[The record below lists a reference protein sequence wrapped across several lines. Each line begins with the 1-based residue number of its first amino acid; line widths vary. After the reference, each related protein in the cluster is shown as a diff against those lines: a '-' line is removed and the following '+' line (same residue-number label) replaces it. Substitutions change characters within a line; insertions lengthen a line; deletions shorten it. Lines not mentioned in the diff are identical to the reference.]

1 MPTELAK
8 GVYWVGYVD
17 WALRHFHGYELS
29 THRGSSYNAYLIVD
43 EKIVLVDTVW
53 GPFAD
58 RLIEN
63 IREIIDPAKI
73 DIVVANHAEMDHSG
87 GLPLVMQHTP
97 NATVIVSKRG
107 RESVEGHYH
116 QPWNFRAVQTGERV
130 NIGKR
135 DLVFIEAPMLHWP
148 DSMFTY
154 VTGDNILISNDAF
167 GHHYA
172 TANRF
177 NDEVDQDELYAEA
190 IKYYANILTPFSSMV
205 SKKIDEVLALNLP
218 VDMIAPSHGII
229 WRKDPSKII
238 NAYLSWTKNTVSPK
252 AVVLYETMW
261 GSTEKM
267 ARRIADGLIDSGV
280 KAKVIDITQAD
291 RTEAIR
297 DMFEAKGYIIGS
309 STHDNDMLPTLA
321 GFLEFLKGMKPQNR
335 IAAAFGSYGW
345 SGEGVPTLI
354 KKMKSLGMNV
364 IEPGVTAYHVPDK
377 AALERCF
384 HRRRRC
390 RPAPSC
396 PPLPGVQKRSVSAR
410 PDRYG
415 EDSCPRGPHRSI

>member
-1 MPTELAK
+1 MDKYHKRSEYMLTELAK

-29 THRGSSYNAYLIVD
+29 THRGSSYNAYLIID
-43 EKIVLVDTVW
+43 EKTVLVDTVW
-53 GPFAD
+53 GPFGD

-87 GLPLVMQHTP
+87 ALPLIMQHTP

-107 RESVEGHYH
+107 RESVEAHYH
-116 QPWNFRAVQTGERV
+116 QPWNFRAVQTGDRV

-177 NDEVDQDELYAEA
+177 NDEVDRDELYAEA
-190 IKYYANILTPFSSMV
+190 LKYYANILTPFSSMV
-205 SKKIDEVLALNLP
+205 LKKIDEVLALNLP

-229 WRKDPSKII
+229 WRQDPLQIVEQYRKWAAQSPEKTAVII
-238 NAYLSWTKNTVSPK
+238 FD
-252 AVVLYETMW
+252 TMW
-261 GSTEKM
+261 DGTRRM
-267 ARRIADGLIDSGV
+267 AESIGEGLLSENIPYKSYFMPVSDHNDV
-280 KAKVIDITQAD
+280 VAEIFKTRAV
-291 RTEAIR
+291 
-297 DMFEAKGYIIGS
+297 IIGS
-309 STHDNDMLPTLA
+309 PTFNNGLLP
-321 GFLEFLKGMKPQNR
+321 P
-335 IAAAFGSYGW
+335 
-345 SGEGVPTLI
+345 
-354 KKMKSLGMNV
+354 
-364 IEPGVTAYHVPDK
+364 
-377 AALERCF
+377 
-384 HRRRRC
+384 
-390 RPAPSC
+390 
-396 PPLPGVQKRSVSAR
+396 
-410 PDRYG
+410 
-415 EDSCPRGPHRSI
+415 